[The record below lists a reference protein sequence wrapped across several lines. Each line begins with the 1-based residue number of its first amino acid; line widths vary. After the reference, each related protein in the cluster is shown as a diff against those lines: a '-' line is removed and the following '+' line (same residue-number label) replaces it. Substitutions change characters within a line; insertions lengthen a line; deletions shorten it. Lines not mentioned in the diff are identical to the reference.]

1 MKYFLA
7 SLLFVE
13 VSRCEF
19 LHGVALQEDRNDRGL
34 GFDPDSQAQIQ
45 ENIIGQRLVTPSKWT
60 NNSAT
65 LADGSMSKTN
75 WLIIVCMLISVLAW
89 ILEPDQIVDI
99 LAYSGQNL
107 LKGKI
112 WTLFTALFIH
122 SDPTHL
128 IGNMIFLYIFG
139 NTLENELGETWVIV
153 PFFIGGTSSF
163 LISTIFYDPTT
174 YLIGAS
180 AAIFTLTAII
190 MLVKPLKF
198 SFYFLM
204 PQGLVAIIYF
214 TYNLL
219 AVHYGFQGNISYI
232 GHVIGFTIGIPFG
245 IFASKDWFKNLLITA
260 GLFLIYLL
268 IIWIL
273 LNIQTI
279 LT

>member
-1 MKYFLA
+1 
-7 SLLFVE
+7 
-13 VSRCEF
+13 
-19 LHGVALQEDRNDRGL
+19 
-34 GFDPDSQAQIQ
+34 
-45 ENIIGQRLVTPSKWT
+45 
-60 NNSAT
+60 
-65 LADGSMSKTN
+65 MSKTN
-75 WLIIVCMLISVLAW
+75 WLIILCMLASVLSW
-89 ILEPDQIVDI
+89 ILATNQTIDL

-107 LKGKI
+107 LKGRI
-112 WTLFTALFIH
+112 WTLFTALFLH
-122 SDPTHL
+122 SNLTHL

-139 NTLENELGETWVIV
+139 NTLENELGETWMII

-163 LISTIFYDPTT
+163 LISTLFYDPIT
-174 YLIGAS
+174 YQIGAS

-245 IFASKDWFKNLLITA
+245 IVASKDWIKNLLITA

-268 IIWIL
+268 ILWIL